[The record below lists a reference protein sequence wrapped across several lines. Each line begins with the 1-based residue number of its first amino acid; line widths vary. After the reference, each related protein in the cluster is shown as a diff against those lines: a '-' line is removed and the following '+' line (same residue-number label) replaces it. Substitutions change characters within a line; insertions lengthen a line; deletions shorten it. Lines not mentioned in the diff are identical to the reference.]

1 MVIDT
6 SALIAIFLGE
16 QERDRFVEMILQS
29 GQSYLSAVSLV
40 EAANVLE
47 SRCGRASVVEL
58 DLFLLETK
66 MEVVAVDSDQAA
78 HARTGFRKYGKGRH
92 TAALN
97 FGDCFTYALAV
108 ASGEAVLAKGEEF
121 RRAGLTTL

>member
-1 MVIDT
+1 MVVDT
-6 SALIAIFLGE
+6 SALVAIFLGE

-47 SRCGRASVVEL
+47 SRCGRATVVEL

-92 TAALN
+92 AAALN
-97 FGDCFTYALAV
+97 FGDCFTYALAI

-121 RRAGLTTL
+121 SRAGLTTL